1 MSIRSFLDR
10 FVHPRVAAIT
20 TIGVAL
26 WILSFLIAAV
36 GLAIRTRGRPVFAVQ
51 LFLISSIIDI
61 IGIVIVVGCVLWL
74 VGLRMKQLIRS
85 RGR

>member
-10 FVHPRVAAIT
+10 FVHPRLAAIT

-36 GLAIRTRGRPVFAVQ
+36 GLAIQAKSPLFAIQ
-51 LFLISSIIDI
+51 LFLISSVIDI
-61 IGIVIVVGCVLWL
+61 IGIVMVVACTLWL
-74 VGLRMKQLIRS
+74 VGLRTKRFIRS
-85 RGR
+85 

>member
-10 FVHPRVAAIT
+10 FVHPRLAAIT

-36 GLAIRTRGRPVFAVQ
+36 GLAIQTRGSPLFAVQ
-51 LFLISSIIDI
+51 LFLISSVIDI
-61 IGIVIVVGCVLWL
+61 IGIVMVVACTLWL
-74 VGLRMKQLIRS
+74 VGLRTKRFIR
-85 RGR
+85 G